1 MTKNE
6 FRSFVK
12 KKLQNMGFQTF
23 KATKYHRIL
32 VAVFLTAG
40 ILFVLFSLSALTV
53 SASDSQD
60 EVIGQIEEALN
71 ISVFYQKETDRL
83 IKCFDVNENGWYAIG
98 YRNNT
103 IQIYDSL
110 GAFQYGYC
118 FDTDGTYGIALK
130 ENNIVIYLGRS
141 NTAVEID
148 PTGKCVDAEEVY
160 FSKDFTE
167 NTLNRTRKQI
177 GNVNYYLERDIGIFN
192 GDYSRLVKAD
202 EQGAKIVLY
211 DVTAKGYFVGV
222 CHFIIVGIFP
232 IAGVVFVIKATKKK
246 RKSYG

>member
-6 FRSFVK
+6 FRLFVK
-12 KKLQNMGFQTF
+12 KKLQSMGFQTF
-23 KATKYHRIL
+23 KPMKYQRIL
-32 VAVFLTAG
+32 VAMFLTTD
-40 ILFVLFSLSALTV
+40 ILFVLFSSGALTV

-98 YRNNT
+98 YKNNT
-103 IQIYDSL
+103 IQIFDSL
-110 GAFQYGYC
+110 GAFQYGYR
-118 FDTDGTYGIALK
+118 FETDGTYGIALK
-130 ENNIVIYLGRS
+130 ENSIVIYLGRS

-177 GNVNYYLERDIGIFN
+177 GKINYYLERDIGIFH

-222 CHFIIVGIFP
+222 CHFIVLGIFL
-232 IAGVVFVIKATKKK
+232 IAGIVFVVKAKKKK
-246 RKSYG
+246 RKSSG